1 MSTQKIK
8 RSATTRTTAKKP
20 LKRSKHKP
28 RSATGENAKPAT
40 LNASQLK
47 TFQSCSNAT
56 FDARTKVATAR
67 TLLAGKAQR
76 QFIVVAEGDSWF
88 DYKPAFIGIG
98 TKDLLGHL
106 QTSGR
111 INVYRVSKAG
121 DTLENMVYGTDTTGK
136 GPDLAPELPPQ
147 IEKTLAAIR
156 DRNADAFFFSGGG
169 NDLAGVELAGYLNH
183 KDSGLPTLREDTLET
198 VFGDCFMHALN
209 TLITRV
215 REVQP
220 GIPIFLHGYDY
231 AIPDGRYVSF
241 LGFTFS
247 GPWLKPA
254 LTQKR
259 YVSPSTGAQIVR
271 MITDRFNAALA
282 RVAAGRDGVHYID
295 LRGTLRA
302 DGSYRQ
308 DWANEL
314 HPTSGGF
321 KKVAATI
328 EQRMLSV
335 LDAR

>member
-1 MSTQKIK
+1 MSTRKIS
-8 RSATTRTTAKKP
+8 RSVRTKATAKTT
-20 LKRSKHKP
+20 LKDSKARPK
-28 RSATGENAKPAT
+28 SAAPAVTKPAT
-40 LNASQLK
+40 LNAEQLK
-47 TFQSCSNAT
+47 AYRACSNAT
-56 FDARTKVATAR
+56 FEDRKQDTTAKA
-67 TLLAGKAQR
+67 LLAGKAQR

-111 INVYRVSKAG
+111 INVYRLSKAG

-136 GPDLAPELPPQ
+136 GPDLAPALPPQ

-183 KDSGLPTLREDTLET
+183 KESGLPTLREDTMET
-198 VFGDCFMHALN
+198 IFGECFVHALN
-209 TLITRV
+209 TLIAKV
-215 REVQP
+215 RRTKP
-220 GIPIFLHGYDY
+220 GIPVFLHGYDY
-231 AIPDGRYVSF
+231 PVPDGRYVKF

-259 YVSPSTGAQIVR
+259 YVSPADGMQILR
-271 MITDRFNAALA
+271 MVTDRFNDALA
-282 RVAAGRDGVHYID
+282 RVAAAHEGVHYIN
-295 LRGTLRA
+295 LRGTLRT

-321 KKVAATI
+321 KKVASII
-328 EQRMLSV
+328 EQRMLAV
-335 LDAR
+335 LEAR